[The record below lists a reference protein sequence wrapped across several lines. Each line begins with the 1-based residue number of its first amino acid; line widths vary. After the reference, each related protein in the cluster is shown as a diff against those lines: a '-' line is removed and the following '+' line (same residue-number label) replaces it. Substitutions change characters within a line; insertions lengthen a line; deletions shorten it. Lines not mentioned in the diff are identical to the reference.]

1 MANGLPL
8 VAADD
13 HPINDRRVAFS
24 ASLDYGGMQGG
35 REMKPVR
42 LLGIVAAFAAAQVFA
57 AEAPPVVQG
66 SVKYIVY
73 DGISD
78 DLLSGGLNL
87 DGLKGAAPPVSANP
101 TAAELRRRAIY
112 NNYRGIVDAV
122 EGGGIGLLWGP
133 QSPGTPRFDGVAFG
147 LIPGVE
153 YKAYLR
159 VSDRQGHVNNVP
171 AAVQIPRNFDPANPC
186 IVAALP
192 SGSRSVYGG
201 IAIAEWGLFKGC
213 AIALPGKGTDTG
225 FHLLGSAASDFAVND
240 LDGVYG
246 RVEEIGNAA
255 QFAVKPSRAL
265 DAYLASN
272 PNRVATK
279 HAHSQLN
286 PERLWGD
293 FALAGIEF
301 ALWALSDHYKK
312 RFDKENTLVIAAAA
326 SNGGGM
332 ALRALEK
339 DAKGLIDGVV
349 VTEPNIGPQ
358 DGGVAIRF
366 GNEAPFKPDG
376 RSLYDSITLM
386 SVYAACAMQSPALA
400 GTPFF
405 GAQPLGVSRCTSLK
419 EKGLVSGDTTAEQAA
434 SALSV
439 IRAHGYAAA
448 QDWGIA
454 SHDVLNLWRSLQ
466 ATYANAYGRFAVE
479 ENVCGVSFAATNAVN
494 RPAPMAAANAKVLFA
509 DSSGVPPTPPP
520 AAVGVNLIADR
531 AANGPI
537 LENASLSISTGRADL
552 NIDSA
557 LCFRF
562 LETGDPSLVAGLPAS
577 FTERWAHHAKV
588 DAGTRG
594 IETDGRLHGRP
605 AIIIHGREDALVF
618 PNLHSRAYY
627 ALNQQ
632 NEGRKSR
639 LTYIEVTPGQHFDA
653 FITSFFQ
660 GPGGVQFAPLH
671 FYFVKAMDS
680 MHAHLTGEAPL
691 PPSQVVRPTPR
702 GKQAY
707 TADNV
712 RKLLPAPSLAPE
724 PGDRITFDAGVLFIP
739 Q

>member
-1 MANGLPL
+1 
-8 VAADD
+8 
-13 HPINDRRVAFS
+13 
-24 ASLDYGGMQGG
+24 
-35 REMKPVR
+35 MKRAR
-42 LLGIVAAFAAAQVFA
+42 LLGVLAAFAAVQVFA

-66 SVKYIVY
+66 SVKKTYY

-87 DGLKGAAPPVSANP
+87 AGLKGAAPFVDPANP
-101 TAAELRRRAIY
+101 TPAELRRRALY
-112 NNYRGIVDAV
+112 NNYRGIVDPA

-133 QSPGTPRFDGVAFG
+133 QSPGTPQFEGVAFG

-159 VSDRQGHVNNVP
+159 LSDRQGHVNNVP
-171 AAVQIPRNFDPANPC
+171 AAVQIPRHFDPANPC

-201 IAIAEWGLFKGC
+201 IAVAEWGLFKGC
-213 AIALPGKGTDTG
+213 AIALPGKGTDSG
-225 FHLLGSAASDFAVND
+225 FHLLGGDASNFAVND

-246 RVEEIGNAA
+246 RADEVGDAA
-255 QFAVKPSRAL
+255 QFAVKPSREL
-265 DAYLASN
+265 DAYLAEN
-272 PNRVATK
+272 PHRVATK

-312 RFDKENTLVIAAAA
+312 PFDKENTLVIAAAA

-339 DAKGLIDGVV
+339 DAKGLIDGLV

-366 GNEAPFKPDG
+366 GTDAPFKPAG

-386 SVYAACAMQSPALA
+386 SLYAACAMQSPALA

-405 GAQPLGVSRCTSLK
+405 GAQPLGVNRCTSLK
-419 EKGLVSGDTTAEQAA
+419 EKGLVSGNTPAEQAA

-439 IRAHGYAAA
+439 IREHGYAPA

-479 ENVCGVSFAATNAVN
+479 DNLCGLSFASTNAAGV
-494 RPAPMAAANAKVLFA
+494 PAPIAETVAKQLFA
-509 DSSGVPPTPPP
+509 NSSGVPPTGNIGLVP
-520 AAVGVNLIADR
+520 GVNLVADR
-531 AANGPI
+531 AGNSPI
-537 LENASLSISTGRADL
+537 VENSALSVSSGRADL

-562 LETGDPSLVAGLPAS
+562 LETGDASLLAGLPAS

-588 DAGTRG
+588 DAGTRAV
-594 IETDGRLHGRP
+594 ETDGRLHGRP
-605 AIIIHGREDALVF
+605 AIIIHGRRDALVF

-632 NEGRKSR
+632 NEGRRSGLR
-639 LTYIEVTPGQHFDA
+639 YIEVTTGQHFDA
-653 FITSFFQ
+653 FISLLF
-660 GPGGVQFAPLH
+660 GGQFAPLH

-680 MHAHLTGEAPL
+680 MYAHLTSNAAL

-702 GKQAY
+702 GGVAY
-707 TADNV
+707 TSANV
-712 RKLLPAPSLAPE
+712 AELLPE
-724 PGDRITFDAGVLFIP
+724 PALNPTEGDRITFDKGVLFIP
-739 Q
+739 E